1 MSREGAVRALDARGA
16 PGGEAAPRAD
26 ALESF
31 SRSRAATS
39 VAATREGVTEVPL
52 VVGVTS
58 HRNLVTA
65 EIDALRARVRGF
77 FEHLQRDR
85 PELPLVVLS
94 SLAEGGDQLVAREA
108 LACGAKLVAPLPL
121 PVPDYAE
128 DFASPELRAGFID
141 LCGEAEVLELPLLGG
156 GIHGDARDRQYAQA
170 GVFVASHSHLLL
182 ALWDGRESPYLGGT
196 AQVVRYALEGV
207 MPGLVEARTGGHAGL
222 GAVDESLV
230 LHIACSRAEADDHV
244 SPPLPPLAP
253 GQARWVSQSGATDAD
268 GPMPSSFRRI
278 FARMQA
284 LARDKANHSD
294 KVRAA
299 AAIAPDPHPGD
310 EVLDGLLC
318 LADTLAMHFQKRV
331 LFTLR
336 GLHVLAALTGIA
348 FLVYSELPA
357 GSASQYWAIYGFF
370 ALFGAGAV
378 LAALARRRDWHRK
391 YVDYRALAE
400 GLRVQR
406 AWRRAGVQ
414 ATGPSAFAH
423 DSFLQKHDVELGW
436 IRNVMRAASIDG
448 ADDPPVPDAMLEAAI
463 DEWIG
468 APGGSGQLAYYAR
481 KADERGRTFRG
492 AQALVRA
499 CLWIGLAIAA
509 ALALF
514 QDRFG
519 AGNTHWLVVAMGVLA
534 LVAAA
539 RESYAYRKGDKELH
553 KQYRHMRG
561 LFADARARLDAAPGA
576 TARRE
581 ILRALGEA
589 ALAEHSEWALLHRER
604 PLENTRF

>member
-1 MSREGAVRALDARGA
+1 VAVAVPVPTVRRD
-16 PGGEAAPRAD
+16 D
-26 ALESF
+26 
-31 SRSRAATS
+31 
-39 VAATREGVTEVPL
+39 AATRVTLPIAPAIDVPL

-58 HRNLVTA
+58 HRNLVPGEEA
-65 EIDALRARVRGF
+65 ALRAAVRAF
-77 FEHLQRDR
+77 FTGLQHDY
-85 PELPLVVLS
+85 PELPLVLLS

-108 LACGAKLVAPLPL
+108 LACGVKLVAPLPL
-121 PVPDYAE
+121 PVAVCAE
-128 DFASPELRAGFID
+128 DFATRELRAGFID
-141 LCGEAEVLELPLLGG
+141 LCGEAEVLELPLLAGATAESTATA
-156 GIHGDARDRQYAQA
+156 GDARNRQYAQA
-170 GVFVASHSHLLL
+170 GVFVASHSHVLL
-182 ALWDGRESPYLGGT
+182 ALWDGRESPLLGGT

-207 MPGLVEARTGGHAGL
+207 MPGLVEARAGGHAGL

-230 LHIACSRAEADDHV
+230 HHVACSRSEPGGGV
-244 SPPLPPLAP
+244 LPPAAPLAP
-253 GQARWVSQSGATDAD
+253 GEARWISQARNAAPGE
-268 GPMPSSFRRI
+268 PMPASFRRI

-284 LARDKANHSD
+284 LARDRRNHAAQI
-294 KVRAA
+294 AA
-299 AAIAPDPHPGD
+299 AAAVAPDPHAGD
-310 EVLDGLLC
+310 EVLDGLLVM
-318 LADTLAMHFQKRV
+318 ADTLAMHFQRRV

-336 GLHVLAALTGIA
+336 ALHVLAALTGIA
-348 FLVYSELPA
+348 FLVYSGIPV
-357 GSASQYWAIYGFF
+357 GTSTQYWAIYGFF
-370 ALFGAGAV
+370 ALFGAGGM
-378 LAALARRRDWHRK
+378 LAAVARRRDWHRK

-406 AWRRAGVQ
+406 AWRRAGVA

-448 ADDPPVPDAMLEAAI
+448 ADDPPVPDAALEAAI
-463 DEWIG
+463 EEWIG
-468 APGGSGQLAYYAR
+468 APGGSGQLGYYAR
-481 KADERGRTFRG
+481 KADERGFTYR
-492 AQALVRA
+492 ASQALVRA
-499 CLWIGLAIAA
+499 CLWSGLAIAA

-514 QDRFG
+514 QG
-519 AGNTHWLVVAMGVLA
+519 AIGPGNTQWLVAAMGVLA

-561 LFADARARLDAAPGA
+561 LFADARSRLGA
-576 TARRE
+576 THDAHARRE